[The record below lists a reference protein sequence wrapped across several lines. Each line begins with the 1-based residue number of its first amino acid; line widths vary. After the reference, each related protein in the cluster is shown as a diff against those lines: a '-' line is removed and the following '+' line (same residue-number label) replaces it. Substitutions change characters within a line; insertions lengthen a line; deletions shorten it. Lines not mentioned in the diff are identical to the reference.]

1 MCVETSKLVL
11 RRPRLGDVPPLFGFM
26 ADGHIEEGVSP

>member
-11 RRPRLGDVPPLFGFM
+11 RRPCLGDVPALFGFM
-26 ADGHIEEGVSP
+26 TDGHIEEGASL

>member
-11 RRPRLGDVPPLFGFM
+11 RRPHLGDVPALFGFM
-26 ADGHIEEGVSP
+26 ADGHIEEGFSL